1 MKQKTIVIGI
11 VDICMAV
18 KTCVTEEEKIMQ
30 EFTRDKVHGMIPEL
44 VTNEKQPQ
52 FKM

>member
-18 KTCVTEEEKIMQ
+18 KTCVTEEEKIVQ

>member
-1 MKQKTIVIGI
+1 MKEKTIVIGI
-11 VDICMAV
+11 VDICVAV

-30 EFTRDKVHGMIPEL
+30 EFTRDNVHGMIL
-44 VTNEKQPQ
+44 KFVTNEKQPQ